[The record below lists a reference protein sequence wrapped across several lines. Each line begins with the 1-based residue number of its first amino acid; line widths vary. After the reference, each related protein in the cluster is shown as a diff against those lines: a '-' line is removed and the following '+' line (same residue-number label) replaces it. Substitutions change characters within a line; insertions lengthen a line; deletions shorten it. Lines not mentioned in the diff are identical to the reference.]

1 MNRDT
6 PVRAI
11 LVGFAALIALLAGA
25 WVVAAAAGG
34 GPSAFLAILL
44 LRAPDASLLCALAG
58 WGAVA
63 AGVLAVM
70 MFHGAY
76 SQEESP
82 QDRRRFP
89 KGAPVA
95 LFLAALGLVWLA
107 FACAGREGRL
117 QEPAAAPVAA
127 GALPASVP
135 ESEPEA
141 QAAPAPAHPPL
152 VVPRPEVSARA
163 LPLRWIYAEPMILDG
178 EWRASPAARKALAA
192 LFPVDDPDGSVRAL
206 LCGKAWVALAGGASQ
221 EGPLERN
228 ERRARLR
235 AELAAEA
242 AALWLAAQGGDCR
255 RPLLFGL
262 DLGQHIATLVDP
274 APEATAGQ
282 RQLLVVSR
290 DAAGADER
298 VSANEAESEIQAFYA
313 DPAGRA
319 VLLGARRY
327 SRDPLVFL
335 AADPR

>member
-6 PVRAI
+6 PVRAM
-11 LVGFAALIALLAGA
+11 LVGLAALIALLAGA
-25 WVVAAAAGG
+25 WLVAAAAGG
-34 GPSAFLAILL
+34 GPAAFLDILL

-63 AGVLAVM
+63 AGVLAVVL
-70 MFHGAY
+70 FHAAY
-76 SQEESP
+76 SQEETA

-89 KGAPVA
+89 KGAPAA

-107 FACAGREGRL
+107 FACAGREDRG
-117 QEPAAAPVAA
+117 QDPQAVFVEPPEPEAEPEPEPRAASEPVEPAPVA
-127 GALPASVP
+127 
-135 ESEPEA
+135 
-141 QAAPAPAHPPL
+141 
-152 VVPRPEVSARA
+152 PRPEVSARA
-163 LPLRWIYAEPMILDG
+163 LPLRWIYAEPMIFDG
-178 EWRASPAARKALAA
+178 RWRASPAARAALAE
-192 LFPVDDPDGSVRAL
+192 LFPPADPDGSVRAL
-206 LCGKAWVALAGGASQ
+206 LCGKAWVALAGAASQ

-242 AALWLAAQGGDCR
+242 AARWLSAQGPDCA

-262 DLGQHIATLVDP
+262 DLGQHQATLVDP
-274 APEATAGQ
+274 DPAETAAQ

-290 DAAGADER
+290 SLADSDEHLSAQEAAL
-298 VSANEAESEIQAFYA
+298 EIQAFYA

-319 VLLGARRY
+319 ALLGARRY
-327 SRDPLVFL
+327 SREPVVFL